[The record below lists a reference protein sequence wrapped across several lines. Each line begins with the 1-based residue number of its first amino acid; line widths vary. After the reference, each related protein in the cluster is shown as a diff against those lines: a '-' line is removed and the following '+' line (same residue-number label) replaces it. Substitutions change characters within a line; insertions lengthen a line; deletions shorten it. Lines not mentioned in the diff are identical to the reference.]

1 MVPRRPTTLLPRAAP
16 SCCVRALMADYIYE
30 DVSTELS
37 EIEHH
42 YGKQAHLARDP
53 YLLTLLAQLCSPET
67 VQPDINRLVR
77 ELYALLTARVIAVEF
92 PRRRVEMPTRMIAST
107 PRGVYVGQTIEPQT
121 RAVVVDVARA
131 GTLPSL
137 VVYEALN
144 HVLDPR
150 GVRQDH
156 VVMSRTTDQETG
168 RVTGVT
174 MTGSKVAGDAAGAIL
189 IVPDP
194 MGATGGSICAAV
206 DLYKGRG
213 MQPPGRV
220 ILVNLIVTPQYLKRV
235 FSTHPEAVV
244 YAVRLDRGMSTPEVL
259 KSPPGLRWDEEN
271 GLNELQYIVPGGGGF
286 GEIMNNAYV

>member
-1 MVPRRPTTLLPRAAP
+1 
-16 SCCVRALMADYIYE
+16 MADQIYE
-30 DVSTELS
+30 DVPMQLA
-37 EIEHH
+37 EIEHR
-42 YGKQAHLARDP
+42 YGPQVHLLKDP
-53 YLLTLLAQLCSPET
+53 YLLTLLAHLCSPET

-77 ELYALLTARVIAVEF
+77 ELYTFLSAHVVAAEF

-107 PRGVYVGQTIEPQT
+107 PRGVYVGQLIEPRT

-137 VVYEALN
+137 VVYETLN
-144 HVLDPR
+144 HILDPR

-174 MTGSKVAGDAAGAIL
+174 MSGSKVAGDAAGAVLVI
-189 IVPDP
+189 PDP
-194 MGATGGSICAAV
+194 MGATGGSISAAV
-206 DLYKGRG
+206 ELYKRKG
-213 MQPPGRV
+213 MQAPGKV
-220 ILVNLIVTPQYLKRV
+220 ILLNLIVTPQYLKKV
-235 FSTHPEAVV
+235 LTTHPEATV
-244 YAVRLDRGMSTPEVL
+244 YAVRLDRGMSSPEIL
-259 KSPPGLRWDEEN
+259 RTIPGERWDDEN

>member
-1 MVPRRPTTLLPRAAP
+1 
-16 SCCVRALMADYIYE
+16 MADHIYE
-30 DVSTELS
+30 DVPMELPQ
-37 EIEHH
+37 IEHR
-42 YGKQAHLARDP
+42 YGPQARLLKDP
-53 YLLTLLAQLCSPET
+53 YLLTLLARLCSPET

-77 ELYALLTARVIAVEF
+77 ELYTLLTARVVACEL
-92 PRRRVEMPTRMIAST
+92 PRRRVEMPTRMVAST
-107 PRGVYVGQTIEPQT
+107 PRGVYVGQTIEPRT
-121 RAVVVDVARA
+121 RAVVVDIARA

-156 VVMSRTTDQETG
+156 VVMSRTTDEETG

-174 MTGSKVAGDAAGAIL
+174 MTGSKVAGDAAGAVLMI
-189 IVPDP
+189 PDP

-206 DLYKGRG
+206 DLYKGQT
-213 MQPPGRV
+213 MQPPRKV
-220 ILVNLIVTPQYLKRV
+220 ILLNLIVTPQYLKKV
-235 FSTHPEAVV
+235 LTTHPEAVV
-244 YAVRLDRGMSTPEVL
+244 YAVRLDRGMSSPDVL
-259 KSPPGLRWDEEN
+259 RTVPGERWDEEN

>member
-1 MVPRRPTTLLPRAAP
+1 
-16 SCCVRALMADYIYE
+16 MADYIYE
-30 DVSTELS
+30 DVTTELA
-37 EIEHH
+37 EIEHR
-42 YGKQAHLARDP
+42 YGKQAHLLRDP
-53 YLLTLLAQLCSPET
+53 YLLTLLARLCSPET

-77 ELYALLTARVIAVEF
+77 ELYIQLTARVVAAEF
-92 PRRRVEMPTRMIAST
+92 PSRRVEMPTRMIAST
-107 PRGVYVGQTIEPQT
+107 PRGVYVGQTVEPRT

-131 GTLPSL
+131 GTLPAL

-174 MTGSKVAGDAAGAIL
+174 MTGSKVAGDAAGAMLL
-189 IVPDP
+189 IPDP

-206 DLYKGRG
+206 DLYKARG
-213 MQPPGRV
+213 MQPPSKV
-220 ILVNLIVTPQYLKRV
+220 ILMNLIVTPQYLKKV
-235 FSTHPEAVV
+235 TTTHPEAAI
-244 YAVRLDRGMSTPEVL
+244 YAVRLDRGMSSPEVL
-259 KSPPGLRWDEEN
+259 RTVPGERWDEEN